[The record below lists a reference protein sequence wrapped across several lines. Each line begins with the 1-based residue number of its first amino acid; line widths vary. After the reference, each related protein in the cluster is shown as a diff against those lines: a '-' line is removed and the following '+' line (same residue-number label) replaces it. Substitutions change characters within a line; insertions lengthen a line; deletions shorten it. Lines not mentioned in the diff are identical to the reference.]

1 MKIIYFSDFDLQGSG
16 YRNISIPL
24 CEGLAKD
31 GHEVKVVGL
40 AYHGEEHTFPFSMIP
55 CRNFGEAGAIIH
67 NLRELWN
74 PDAIVVAGDIPWH
87 QTVLAT
93 MKQQKYGKR
102 LPYIGIFPVES
113 EPICLDWAS
122 ILMEMDAQL
131 CISEF
136 GTEECKKLN
145 VPAEHLIV
153 GIDTKAWRVPKIS
166 ESKAIRKALG
176 YKEDE
181 FIVLTVADN
190 QERKNLARG
199 MEAISY
205 FRKKYGKPVVYN
217 LVTREHMR
225 IGWKLRTFASLD
237 EVAVNDILR
246 IYERGMSFQELWSL
260 YAISNAFL
268 LPSRSEGLGMPILE
282 AMACGVPCV
291 ATDACAIHDHLKD
304 GRGYLIKPDFVYPDT
319 FGNGNRYMVGI
330 KTTGNILLDLATKGA
345 VPDMQEK
352 ALQYVKDRKW
362 SVSVK
367 HLINVVKRVVPKED
381 KNV

>member
-1 MKIIYFSDFDLQGSG
+1 
-16 YRNISIPL
+16 
-24 CEGLAKD
+24 
-31 GHEVKVVGL
+31 
-40 AYHGEEHTFPFSMIP
+40 
-55 CRNFGEAGAIIH
+55 
-67 NLRELWN
+67 
-74 PDAIVVAGDIPWH
+74 
-87 QTVLAT
+87 
-93 MKQQKYGKR
+93 
-102 LPYIGIFPVES
+102 
-113 EPICLDWAS
+113 
-122 ILMEMDAQL
+122 
-131 CISEF
+131 
-136 GTEECKKLN
+136 
-145 VPAEHLIV
+145 
-153 GIDTKAWRVPKIS
+153 
-166 ESKAIRKALG
+166 
-176 YKEDE
+176 
-181 FIVLTVADN
+181 
-190 QERKNLARG
+190 

-225 IGWKLRTFASLD
+225 IGWKLRTFASQD
-237 EVAVNDILR
+237 EVAINDILR

-260 YAISNAFL
+260 YAISDAFL